1 MVDDCCN
8 FQGVIDIPQKKSI
21 EDKQKKTK
29 MIVDAAEKVFFSQGY
44 KKASMDDVAKEADV
58 AKGTLYLYF
67 KSKMDLYY
75 AIGFRA
81 LRTMVNMFEEAAS
94 KCSSGREKV
103 IEIGRAFA
111 RYYIEYPDYYSFIVA
126 YQTESVL
133 LSKSNPGITETVKES
148 RKLFELVVNSV
159 KEGMDDG
166 SISIKMDPVK
176 LSAVLW
182 CQTSGVIQL
191 AGLKENF
198 FQMFSSL
205 TSDEIIQAHIEQT
218 ERKLK

>member
-1 MVDDCCN
+1 M
-8 FQGVIDIPQKKSI
+8 IKIPQKKSV
-21 EDKQKKTK
+21 EDKQKKMV
-29 MIVDAAEKVFFSQGY
+29 MIIDAAETVFFSKGF
-44 KKASMDDVAKEADV
+44 KKTSMDDVAKEADV

-67 KSKMDLYY
+67 KSKRDLYY
-75 AIGFRA
+75 AIGLRA
-81 LRTMVNMFEEAAS
+81 LKTMVNMFEES
-94 KCSSGREKV
+94 IKKCSNGRDKV

-111 RYYIEYPDYYSFIVA
+111 RYYKKYPDYYSFVVA
-126 YQTESVL
+126 YQTEKVM
-133 LSKSNPGITETVKES
+133 LSKSNPNVGEALRES

-159 KEGMDDG
+159 REGMEDD
-166 SISIKMDPVK
+166 SISVKMDPVK

-182 CQTSGVIQL
+182 CQTSGVVQL

-198 FQMFSSL
+198 FQVFSSL